1 METYRY
7 AAEHSRHSLC
17 FNGDIHSVGAYGRLR
32 QTFPETEKVMLGRGI
47 LQDPGLVGE
56 LRMVEAQ
63 FAAKD
68 PDTPVGNKKRNV
80 VDKQTLRAFHDDIC
94 DGYKGVMSD
103 DRNTLFK
110 MKELWCYMSKSFTNP
125 EKYLKKIKKAE
136 RLAEYYV
143 IVDTLFREQELQQE
157 WS

>member
-1 METYRY
+1 
-7 AAEHSRHSLC
+7 
-17 FNGDIHSVGAYGRLR
+17 
-32 QTFPETEKVMLGRGI
+32 
-47 LQDPGLVGE
+47 
-56 LRMVEAQ
+56 MVEAQ
-63 FAAKD
+63 FEAKD
-68 PDTPVGNKKRNV
+68 SDTPVGSKKCNV

-94 DGYKGVMSD
+94 DGYKDVMSG

-125 EKYLKKIKKAE
+125 EKYLKKIKKTE

-143 IVDTLFREQELQQE
+143 IVDSLFREQEPQQE

>member
-1 METYRY
+1 MVVQHNLQAMNANRMLNITT
-7 AAEHSRHSLC
+7 
-17 FNGDIHSVGAYGRLR
+17 GA
-32 QTFPETEKVMLGRGI
+32 QSKSTEKLS
-47 LQDPGLVGE
+47 
-56 LRMVEAQ
+56 
-63 FAAKD
+63 F
-68 PDTPVGNKKRNV
+68 
-80 VDKQTLRAFHDDIC
+80 
-94 DGYKGVMSD
+94 GYKGVMSG

-125 EKYLKKIKKAE
+125 EKYLKKIKKTE